1 MPRRTRCTL
10 REAERSVS
18 RRRLTSRSRFETHGH
33 FRVEREVESASF
45 ESAGLNPAITIG
57 LADCEHAIAHSFTKN
72 LMVRLFYCSPVSGFL
87 KNDFKIAAADG
98 GRSVLMDDLPARFFF

>member
-1 MPRRTRCTL
+1 MYFAGGRTI
-10 REAERSVS
+10 
-18 RRRLTSRSRFETHGH
+18 RLPPTAHFKEQVRNSWH